1 MITNDRQEKLF
12 VAMCEDRLCHHIAA
26 GGGTLNPGDSMAP
39 MVKPFTD
46 VPFAVKAVG
55 AGNNTCLLLV
65 LDKDIDKSYGLSA
78 LIPCKP

>member
-1 MITNDRQEKLF
+1 
-12 VAMCEDRLCHHIAA
+12 
-26 GGGTLNPGDSMAP
+26 MAP
-39 MVKPFTD
+39 MVQPFKD

-55 AGNNTCLLLV
+55 AVNTTCLLLV